1 MDQGIQVITLV
12 TTQTIELCSGSNHIQ
27 ATNVRLKVRQPKEQV
42 LEQDPI
48 RILDLQEVR
57 KKINTCQHLTNLHTK
72 GRAILQQ
79 EFLRLDH
86 LDMECHNQSQTGFL
100 QVGQC
105 RRPIKSVLTDYT
117 KMCPLEFTK
126 FNKTPHLT
134 LVRFQKELH
143 KWACLGWKLEVEVC
157 QRTLTRAKIERLCK
171 KEGALLHLSK
181 LKNVPSQRK
190 QGKTYLGQDF
200 KRRKFHLKRVSLR
213 QGP

>member
-1 MDQGIQVITLV
+1 
-12 TTQTIELCSGSNHIQ
+12 
-27 ATNVRLKVRQPKEQV
+27 
-42 LEQDPI
+42 
-48 RILDLQEVR
+48 
-57 KKINTCQHLTNLHTK
+57 
-72 GRAILQQ
+72 
-79 EFLRLDH
+79 
-86 LDMECHNQSQTGFL
+86 MECHNQSQTGFL

-190 QGKTYLGQDF
+190 QGKTYPGQDF

-213 QGP
+213 QGPWAKSNQFQWTKKTQKCPYETIPEDQLKWNDQSSQVGQKLTVKISTRS